1 VGLAPV
7 APPTLQEGKG
17 LTFPVMPIYLQHPDR
32 PYWFEFLSE
41 IDALYFQSNRAMSDE
56 QHPLAKFEQEL
67 MMAMTDY
74 SRAALIV
81 GLRFNTGGD
90 GNLARERMTTLQ
102 NVCVSQSIRY

>member
-1 VGLAPV
+1 M
-7 APPTLQEGKG
+7 
-17 LTFPVMPIYLQHPDR
+17 MPIYLQHPDR
-32 PYWFEFLSE
+32 PYWFEFLPE

-56 QHPLAKFEQEL
+56 QHPLPKFEQEL

-81 GLRFNTGGD
+81 GLWFNTGGD

-102 NVCVSQSIRY
+102 NGCFSQSIRYYGTPNFLGWFISFGSAEALG